1 MKRKN
6 LLSLLGFIFLVS
18 FTVPA
23 MANSLSFRGYGAWRS
38 ENNAPGKYTVHKNIL
53 WSNCLKLCSDST
65 NCKGVEYS
73 MRPNGDSICELH
85 KDKLGSIKSSSSGT
99 GLMVWTKN

>member
-1 MKRKN
+1 
-6 LLSLLGFIFLVS
+6 
-18 FTVPA
+18 
-23 MANSLSFRGYGAWRS
+23 
-38 ENNAPGKYTVHKNIL
+38 
-53 WSNCLKLCSDST
+53 
-65 NCKGVEYS
+65 